1 MKFTQHTTKRERSGG
16 EIKIAVKMF
25 FISLIKYIQGAQ
37 TFFSVVAV
45 SDCSRLVMDASDFS
59 KAFTTCAYN
68 QLEGDEKVSKEK
80 TRGEETVKLC
90 VVRVFNLTLI
100 LRLYSGAKTTTK

>member
-25 FISLIKYIQGAQ
+25 FISLIKYVQGAQ

-68 QLEGDEKVSKEK
+68 QLEGGEKVSKEK
-80 TRGEETVKLC
+80 TVKLC